1 MRIINVEANVFESM
15 LDWFEAFTQRVDG
28 LCRQSRDKSLSEWL
42 DNQDVCQI
50 LSISKRTLQTY
61 RDNGTLPYTRIGDKM
76 YYKADEI
83 QRIMPLVI
91 AREKEKTYR
100 KGGNNG
106 R

>member
-1 MRIINVEANVFESM
+1 MRIINIEAEVFESM
-15 LDWFEAFTQRVDG
+15 LNRFEAFSNKVDG
-28 LCRQSRDKSLSEWL
+28 LCRKSRNKNLSDWL
-42 DNQDVCQI
+42 DNQDVCQM

-76 YYKADEI
+76 YYKAEEVE
-83 QRIMPLVI
+83 RIMPLVT

-100 KGGNNG
+100 KGG